1 MSAQIYS
8 EIRSAISAYYP
19 EKLDAFRTAM
29 GREGIIEFLNTN
41 FPLDHGDDWKNEL
54 LTRIPDIL
62 KARKAA
68 EDSMA

>member
-8 EIRSAISAYYP
+8 DIRAAILAYYP

-29 GREGIIEFLNTN
+29 GREGIIAFLNEN
-41 FPLDHGDDWKNEL
+41 FPLQNNDDWKNEL

-68 EDSMA
+68 EDSMS